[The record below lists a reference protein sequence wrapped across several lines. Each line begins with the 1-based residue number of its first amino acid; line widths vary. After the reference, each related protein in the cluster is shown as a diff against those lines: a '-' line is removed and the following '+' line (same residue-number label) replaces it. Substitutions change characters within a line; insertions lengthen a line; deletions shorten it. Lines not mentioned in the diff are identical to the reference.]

1 MFRFVKVW
9 SKGTL
14 GYGSV
19 CNHSMK
25 NDALLLGNAVGMAV
39 NFPSR
44 PPQNQTKQSI
54 MAKALTKSQIAAEIA
69 AKNNLTKR
77 QAAEI
82 IESLVQLAYKHAK
95 NSFTLPGLGKLVLV
109 NRKARKGRNPATGET
124 IQIKAKRVVKFRVA
138 KAAKDAILGTK

>member
-1 MFRFVKVW
+1 
-9 SKGTL
+9 
-14 GYGSV
+14 
-19 CNHSMK
+19 
-25 NDALLLGNAVGMAV
+25 
-39 NFPSR
+39 
-44 PPQNQTKQSI
+44 

-69 AKNNLTKR
+69 AKNNLTKK

-82 IESLVQLAYKHAK
+82 IESIVQLAYKHAK